1 MARALH
7 LPLQWQQCPPLRAE
21 KKLAAV
27 SGVQLLGQFN

>member
-1 MARALH
+1 MASALH
-7 LPLQWQQCPPLRAE
+7 LPLQWQQRPPLRAE

>member
-1 MARALH
+1 MVSTFH
-7 LPLQWQQCPPLRAE
+7 LPLQWQQYLPLRAE